1 MYDLIIIGAGP
12 AGLSAAIYAGR
23 SGKKALLL
31 EEKNYGGQIVNT
43 PDIENYPGISHIS
56 GFEFAMELFKQAESF
71 GAEIKYEKAL
81 SISGDDTKVVTT
93 NKGQYEGKAVIIA
106 TGAKNRKLGLD
117 NEDSLVGRGVSY
129 CATCDGMFYRDKVV
143 AVNGGGNTAVEDALF
158 LANYCKK
165 VYIVH
170 RRDEFRADE
179 KDVAKLKE
187 KDNIELVLNCTI
199 KEIVADEM
207 VKGIVVVDKTTNE
220 ERQIDV
226 NGLFIAI
233 GQVPDNGDF
242 ENVVELENGYVK
254 ADESCYTNT
263 PGIYVAGD
271 CRTKEVRQLATAA
284 ADGAI
289 AALAACANMD

>member
-1 MYDLIIIGAGP
+1 MKSQKI
-12 AGLSAAIYAGR
+12 
-23 SGKKALLL
+23 
-31 EEKNYGGQIVNT
+31 
-43 PDIENYPGISHIS
+43 
-56 GFEFAMELFKQAESF
+56 
-71 GAEIKYEKAL
+71 
-81 SISGDDTKVVTT
+81 
-93 NKGQYEGKAVIIA
+93 
-106 TGAKNRKLGLD
+106 
-117 NEDSLVGRGVSY
+117 
-129 CATCDGMFYRDKVV
+129 
-143 AVNGGGNTAVEDALF
+143 
-158 LANYCKK
+158 
-165 VYIVH
+165 
-170 RRDEFRADE
+170 
-179 KDVAKLKE
+179 
-187 KDNIELVLNCTI
+187 
-199 KEIVADEM
+199 
-207 VKGIVVVDKTTNE
+207 VDKTTNE